1 MPEKK
6 EYIEREA
13 AVKELNKWALAYVE
27 YDSIASISAASIVCS
42 VRDDIINKLP
52 AADVKERK
60 RSKRPEIFKIILYIL
75 TVMFCLGATALL
87 ILPLPDVKYAAAFAC
102 ISMGLLSVSL
112 VYFLY
117 GGKYP
122 LC

>member
-1 MPEKK
+1 MSEKK

-13 AVKELNKWALAYVE
+13 AVKELNEWANAAIKE
-27 YDSIASISAASIVCS
+27 NSIAAAAIFSS
-42 VRDDIINKLP
+42 VRDIINKLP

-60 RSKRPEIFKIILYIL
+60 RSKLPEIFKIILYISA
-75 TVMFCLGATALL
+75 VMFFLGATALL
-87 ILPLPDVKYAAAFAC
+87 ILPLPEVKYSAAFAC
-102 ISMGLLSVSL
+102 NSMGLLSVFL